1 MYKKTYPLN
10 NPSIDPITLT
20 WEQGYKN
27 IQVMHKDKVLT
38 SVAHPSQLKKGFKF
52 YDETLKEIELIFSE
66 NPITIDV
73 IVDGFHSQIN
83 HSHPKNDFK
92 KVSKIFW
99 IISTFNVII
108 LSFLFFNSLKNPAI
122 TTFMIGASAVSTLV
136 YISSAIYSGKAKVW
150 AFYGGTAFFS
160 LIFTHFLVSGE
171 MQALDFFGSLVLGY
185 YILMSIFLVLHIPLS
200 LKVINHNKNSNSNIV
215 ELSNSL
221 N

>member
-10 NPSIDPITLT
+10 NASIDPITLT

-52 YDETLKEIELIFSE
+52 YDETLKEIELRFSE
-66 NPITIDV
+66 NPMTINV

-83 HSHPKNDFK
+83 PSHPKNDFK
-92 KVSKIFW
+92 KVSRIFW
-99 IISTFNVII
+99 ITATFNIII
-108 LSFLFFNSLKNPAI
+108 LGLLIFNSLKNEAI

-136 YISSAIYSGKAKVW
+136 YIASAIFSSKAKVW

-160 LIFTHFLVSGE
+160 VIFAHFLTSGE

-185 YILMSIFLVLHIPLS
+185 YIMMSIFLVLHIPLS
-200 LKVINHNKNSNSNIV
+200 LKVINHNKNSKSKIV
-215 ELSNSL
+215 ELSNNL